1 MAHDM
6 DGPRLRMV
14 EQQSVARGV
23 HDPRVLDAMRR
34 VPRELFVPE
43 LEINRAFADGP
54 LPIGQGQ
61 TISQPY
67 IVAYMTE
74 LLALSGHERVLE
86 IGTGSGYQTAVL
98 AELAGSVFTIE
109 RIPKLAATSRKI
121 LTETLKLENITFKVG
136 DGREGWPEAAPFD
149 AILVTAAPEAVP
161 TLLEQQLGNPGVMV
175 LPVGKGVQRIL
186 RIRMKDGC
194 RSTEDL
200 IHVSFVSCV

>member
-14 EQQSVARGV
+14 DQQIVARGV

-74 LLALSGHERVLE
+74 LMALSGHERVLE

-200 IHVSFVSCV
+200 IHVSFVPCV

>member
-1 MAHDM
+1 
-6 DGPRLRMV
+6 
-14 EQQSVARGV
+14 
-23 HDPRVLDAMRR
+23 
-34 VPRELFVPE
+34 
-43 LEINRAFADGP
+43 
-54 LPIGQGQ
+54 
-61 TISQPY
+61 
-67 IVAYMTE
+67 VAYMTE